1 MMLKSQALRLRKLET
16 QLKRFLSGNPSRSC
30 LKDFKP
36 HFPTGSKI
44 LRLLPDLSKYEKQG
58 KSQKPQKMQKNA
70 NDF

>member
-16 QLKRFLSGNPSRSC
+16 QLKRFLSGNPTSSC
-30 LKDFKP
+30 FKDFKP

-44 LRLLPDLSKYEKQG
+44 LRLLPDLSKYKKQG
-58 KSQKPQKMQKNA
+58 KSHKKMQKNA